1 MLESSSTDN
10 LAAER
15 MKELINR
22 ETAIHE
28 ACLSA
33 VLDPDNQSTIED
45 NINAVIDSAAKQWL
59 IDTLRAGA
67 ESNFEFEPP
76 MEADVRLLQSYDN
89 LRICCYLCLRD
100 RLFHY
105 SEYENKIAQSNA
117 RLTSSIDSADTSAA
131 KNEVK
136 NWLTIYRKV
145 GHTPTSIESDYILF
159 RVLNST
165 EVPLTTMLQNLEQKI
180 AHGEWMSESGS
191 GLPPAM
197 YQRIIDTMRAGIAEY
212 AALRY
217 SLICGGALT
226 GQEQK
231 YAADGRPISEVLAE
245 KEQNS
250 WRGKINRALGEMAP
264 GNKDNLRGKLSTL
277 ASNIRDKYIDPPH
290 KF

>member
-1 MLESSSTDN
+1 
-10 LAAER
+10 
-15 MKELINR
+15 
-22 ETAIHE
+22 
-28 ACLSA
+28 
-33 VLDPDNQSTIED
+33 
-45 NINAVIDSAAKQWL
+45 
-59 IDTLRAGA
+59 
-67 ESNFEFEPP
+67 
-76 MEADVRLLQSYDN
+76 
-89 LRICCYLCLRD
+89 
-100 RLFHY
+100 
-105 SEYENKIAQSNA
+105 
-117 RLTSSIDSADTSAA
+117 
-131 KNEVK
+131 
-136 NWLTIYRKV
+136 
-145 GHTPTSIESDYILF
+145 
-159 RVLNST
+159 
-165 EVPLTTMLQNLEQKI
+165 MLQNLEQKI
-180 AHGEWMSESGS
+180 ARGEWMSESGS

-217 SLICGGALT
+217 SLIYGGALT